1 MVIKYL
7 KCSPGTC
14 LNLGSEVKNMVKY
27 KCVKMRCPV
36 CHVTG
41 SAQLFLNKNGE
52 VRYARVHHYKGLNK
66 NKKAQFEYHKVE
78 DLETLKTLLQ
88 NKEFQFSPKA
98 KASKSQGQAVGFKT
112 HDLHLR
118 SSSFICQNI
127 GAGSSARIE
136 HHPPKVEVVG
146 SNPTSPAETCS
157 LYSGKISP
165 IEEFYKSTVRT

>member
-1 MVIKYL
+1 
-7 KCSPGTC
+7 
-14 LNLGSEVKNMVKY
+14 MVKY
-27 KCVKMRCPV
+27 KCVKMQCPL
-36 CHVTG
+36 CNITG

-52 VRYARVHHYKGLNK
+52 IRYARVRHYKGLNEF
-66 NKKAQFEYHKVE
+66 KKPQFEYHKVE

-88 NKEFQFSPKA
+88 NKETQFSPEA
-98 KASKSQGQAVGFKT
+98 KASRSQGQAVGFKT

-146 SNPTSPAETCS
+146 SNPTSPVFQYTHYLSKNILDRNLE
-157 LYSGKISP
+157 
-165 IEEFYKSTVRT
+165 RRQ